1 MRRRIHLCLSL
12 AAVIGLAACGDAR
25 EELGLSRQAPDEFAV
40 YQRAPL
46 SVPPDYG
53 LRPPVPGSRDNN
65 LMTPTDDA
73 RGALLTSTPNA
84 PPATPTPPA
93 GSAHSRG
100 TVALLSRTGALDA
113 DPEIRAKIN
122 RETTILAEADQSFTE
137 RLMFWSTPTVY
148 GTVVDPTAEA
158 RRIQE
163 NQALG
168 RPLNEG
174 VTPTIARKQ
183 RAILED
189 IF

>member
-1 MRRRIHLCLSL
+1 MARRIHLCLAL
-12 AAVIGLAACGDAR
+12 TAVIGLAACGDTR
-25 EELGLSRQAPDEFAV
+25 EQLGLTRQSPDEFAV

-53 LRPPVPGSRDNN
+53 LRPPVPGARDNN
-65 LMTPTDDA
+65 LTTPTDDA
-73 RGALLTSTPNA
+73 RSALLTATPNA
-84 PPATPTPPA
+84 PPAMPTAPA
-93 GSAHSRG
+93 GTAYSPG
-100 TVALLSRTGALDA
+100 TLALLSRTGALDA
-113 DPEIRAKIN
+113 DPEIRAKVN
-122 RETTILAEADQSFTE
+122 RETTILADADQSFTE

-148 GTVVDPTAEA
+148 GTVVDPAAEA

-168 RPLNEG
+168 RPLTEG